1 MKRDG
6 RRVQVVKE
14 GWPVSVGKR
23 VAPAS
28 SLFHPPATLLPA
40 CCSVQRGGRRGQ
52 RGRKKGTRAG
62 RGWRGEAGKG
72 LSHAY
77 PLDSSFQ
84 SVHVYYPLEF
94 CALSFRDSLPGQKD
108 SFLFFTSVRY
118 TFVR

>member
-14 GWPVSVGKR
+14 GRPVSVGKR

-62 RGWRGEAGKG
+62 RGGGGKQERGCRTPIRSIAAF
-72 LSHAY
+72 S
-77 PLDSSFQ
+77 P
-84 SVHVYYPLEF
+84 
-94 CALSFRDSLPGQKD
+94 CT
-108 SFLFFTSVRY
+108 FT
-118 TFVR
+118 TP